1 MATTPT
7 PMDTLAALQD
17 QLATLQAR
25 LTSLRNDAQA
35 QRSRAQQ
42 WQQKYDS
49 TARNRKDPNDL
60 VIVQEAHNAA
70 AALDAQAAQVVKDI
84 EAVRQSI
91 AKTEAD
97 VTAYNKAL
105 ANAADKGLVGDAAV
119 KAAEAEVESRK
130 IKRALL
136 ITAGVVLVILV
147 ATWAFIKTRKNGKP

>member
-1 MATTPT
+1 
-7 PMDTLAALQD
+7 MDTLAALQA

-42 WQQKYDS
+42 WQQKYDD
-49 TARNRKDPNDL
+49 TPRNRKDPNDL
-60 VIVQEAHNAA
+60 VIVQDAHNAA

-91 AKTEAD
+91 AKTEAE

-119 KAAEAEVESRK
+119 EAAKAEVEQRK
-130 IKRALL
+130 TKRTV
-136 ITAGVVLVILV
+136 IIIAGVVVVVLV
-147 ATWAFIKTRKNGKP
+147 ATWAFLKLRATAKP